1 MMKTVKFPNGS
12 IVPAL
17 GQGTWGMG
25 EGISPADIEADSLR
39 AGLDL
44 GLKLIDT
51 AEMYGNGGS
60 ERVVGKALVGRR
72 DDAFVVS
79 KVLPSHASQKGTI
92 EACERSLKN
101 LKIEKIDLYLLHWQ
115 SSVPLSE
122 TVEALEKLVT
132 QGKIGAWGV
141 SNFDTAL
148 MENLAQIA
156 PKGHIA
162 TNQILYNLSRRGPE
176 FDLIPWCENHNIPVM
191 AYSPIEQGRIMKNR
205 DLLDI
210 AGKLNVAPS
219 VLALA
224 WVIRNPLMI
233 AIPKTSSIKHL
244 RENTKALDLTL
255 DQDVLQRLDKIF
267 LPPTRKQ
274 PLEVI

>member
-1 MMKTVKFPNGS
+1 MKTVTFPNGS

-60 ERVVGKALVGRR
+60 ERVVGKALAGRR

-79 KVLPSHASQKGTI
+79 KVLPSHASRKGTI

-148 MENLAQIA
+148 IENLAQIA
-156 PKGHIA
+156 AKGHIA

-191 AYSPIEQGRIMKNR
+191 AYSPIEQGRIMKNH
-205 DLLDI
+205 DLLDL

-224 WVIRNPLMI
+224 WVIRNRLMI

>member
-1 MMKTVKFPNGS
+1 MKTVTFPNGS

-25 EGISPADIEADSLR
+25 EGISPAGIEADSLR

-51 AEMYGNGGS
+51 AEMYGNGGT
-60 ERVVGKALVGRR
+60 ERVVGKALAGRR

-79 KVLPSHASQKGTI
+79 KVLPSHASRKGTI

-148 MENLAQIA
+148 MQNLAQIA

-244 RENTKALDLTL
+244 RENTKALALTL
-255 DQDVLQRLDKIF
+255 DHDVLQRLDKIF

>member
-1 MMKTVKFPNGS
+1 MKTVTFPNGS

-60 ERVVGKALVGRR
+60 ERVVGKALAGRR

-79 KVLPSHASQKGTI
+79 KVLPSHASRKGTI

-156 PKGHIA
+156 AKGHIA

-176 FDLIPWCENHNIPVM
+176 FDLIPWCEDHNIPVM
-191 AYSPIEQGRIMKNR
+191 AYAPIEQGRIMKDR
-205 DLLDI
+205 DLLEL
-210 AGKLNVAPS
+210 ARKLNVAPS

-244 RENTKALDLTL
+244 HENAKALALTL
-255 DQDVLQRLDKIF
+255 DHDVLRALDKIF

>member
-1 MMKTVKFPNGS
+1 MKTVTFPNGS

-25 EGISPADIEADSLR
+25 EGISPEDIEADSLR

-79 KVLPSHASQKGTI
+79 KVLPSHASRKGTI

-101 LKIEKIDLYLLHWQ
+101 LKIEQIDLYLLHWQ

-156 PKGHIA
+156 AKGHIA

-176 FDLIPWCENHNIPVM
+176 FDLIPWCEDHNIPVM
-191 AYSPIEQGRIMKNR
+191 AYAPIEQGRIMKNR
-205 DLLDI
+205 DLLEL
-210 AGKLNVAPS
+210 ARKLNVAPS

-244 RENTKALDLTL
+244 RENTKALDLSL
-255 DQDVLQRLDKIF
+255 DQEVLRALDKIF

>member
-1 MMKTVKFPNGS
+1 MKTVKFPNGS

-25 EGISPADIEADSLR
+25 EGISPEDIEADSLR

-79 KVLPSHASQKGTI
+79 KVLPSHASRKGTI

-148 MENLAQIA
+148 MENLAEIA
-156 PKGHIA
+156 AKGHIA

-176 FDLIPWCENHNIPVM
+176 FDLIPWCEDHNIPVM
-191 AYSPIEQGRIMKNR
+191 AYAPIEQGRIMKDR
-205 DLLDI
+205 DLLEL
-210 AGKLNVAPS
+210 ARKLNVAPS

-244 RENTKALDLTL
+244 RENTKALDLSL
-255 DQDVLQRLDKIF
+255 DQEVLRALDKIF

>member
-1 MMKTVKFPNGS
+1 MMKTVTFPNGS

-79 KVLPSHASQKGTI
+79 KVLPSHASRKGTI

-156 PKGHIA
+156 AKGHIA

-176 FDLIPWCENHNIPVM
+176 FDLIPWCEDHNIPVM
-191 AYSPIEQGRIMKNR
+191 AYAPIEQGRIMKNR
-205 DLLDI
+205 DLLEL
-210 AGKLNVAPS
+210 ARKLNVAPS

-233 AIPKTSSIKHL
+233 AIPKTSSVKHL
-244 RENTKALDLTL
+244 HENAKALDLSL
-255 DQDVLQRLDKIF
+255 DHDVLRALDKIF

>member
-1 MMKTVKFPNGS
+1 MKTVTFPNGS

-60 ERVVGKALVGRR
+60 ERVVGKALAGRR

-79 KVLPSHASQKGTI
+79 KVLPSHASRKGTI

-176 FDLIPWCENHNIPVM
+176 FDLIPWCEDHDIPVM
-191 AYSPIEQGRIMKNR
+191 AYAPIEQGRIMKNR
-205 DLLDI
+205 DLLEL
-210 AGKLNVAPS
+210 ARKLNVAPS

-244 RENTKALDLTL
+244 RENAKALDLSL
-255 DQDVLQRLDKIF
+255 DQEVLRALDKIF

>member
-1 MMKTVKFPNGS
+1 MKTVTFPNGS

-79 KVLPSHASQKGTI
+79 KVLPSHASRKGTI

-148 MENLAQIA
+148 MENLAEIA

-191 AYSPIEQGRIMKNR
+191 AYAPIEQGRIMKNH
-205 DLLDI
+205 DLLEL

-244 RENTKALDLTL
+244 RENAKALAITL
-255 DQDVLQRLDKIF
+255 DHEVLQALDEIF

>member
-1 MMKTVKFPNGS
+1 MKTVTFPNGS

-60 ERVVGKALVGRR
+60 ERVVGKALAGRR

-79 KVLPSHASQKGTI
+79 KVLPSHASRKGTI

>member
-1 MMKTVKFPNGS
+1 MMKTVTFPNGS

-25 EGISPADIEADSLR
+25 EGISPEDIEADSLR

-79 KVLPSHASQKGTI
+79 KVLPSHASRKGTI

-148 MENLAQIA
+148 MENLAEIA
-156 PKGHIA
+156 AKGHIA

-176 FDLIPWCENHNIPVM
+176 FDLIPWCEDHNIPVM
-191 AYSPIEQGRIMKNR
+191 AYAPIEQGRIMKNR
-205 DLLDI
+205 DLLEL
-210 AGKLNVAPS
+210 ARKLNVAPS

-233 AIPKTSSIKHL
+233 AIPKTSSVKHL
-244 RENTKALDLTL
+244 HENAKALDLSL
-255 DQDVLQRLDKIF
+255 DHDVLRALDKIF

>member
-1 MMKTVKFPNGS
+1 MKTVTFPNGS

-25 EGISPADIEADSLR
+25 EGISPEDIEADSLR

-79 KVLPSHASQKGTI
+79 KVLPSHASRKGTI

-101 LKIEKIDLYLLHWQ
+101 LKIEQIDLYLLHWQ

-148 MENLAQIA
+148 MQNLAEIA

-191 AYSPIEQGRIMKNR
+191 AYAPIEQGRIMKNR
-205 DLLDI
+205 DLLEL

-244 RENTKALDLTL
+244 RENAKALAITL
-255 DQDVLQRLDKIF
+255 DHEVLQALDEIF

>member
-1 MMKTVKFPNGS
+1 MKTVKFPNGS

-25 EGISPADIEADSLR
+25 EGISPEDIEADSLR

-79 KVLPSHASQKGTI
+79 KVLPSHASRKGTI

-191 AYSPIEQGRIMKNR
+191 AYAPIEQGRIMKNHN
-205 DLLDI
+205 LLEL

-219 VLALA
+219 VIALA

-244 RENTKALDLTL
+244 HENAKALALTL
-255 DQDVLQRLDKIF
+255 DHDVLRALDKIF

>member
-1 MMKTVKFPNGS
+1 MKTVKFPNGS

-25 EGISPADIEADSLR
+25 EGISPEDIEADSLR

-79 KVLPSHASQKGTI
+79 KVLPSHASRKGTI

-148 MENLAQIA
+148 MENLAEIA
-156 PKGHIA
+156 AKGHIA

-191 AYSPIEQGRIMKNR
+191 AYAPIEQGRIMKNR

-255 DQDVLQRLDKIF
+255 DQDVLRALDKIF

>member
-1 MMKTVKFPNGS
+1 MKTVTFPNGS

-60 ERVVGKALVGRR
+60 ERVVGKALAGRR

-79 KVLPSHASQKGTI
+79 KVLPSHASRKGTI

-101 LKIEKIDLYLLHWQ
+101 LKIEQIDLYLLHWQ

-191 AYSPIEQGRIMKNR
+191 AYAPIEQGRIMKNH
-205 DLLDI
+205 DLLDL

>member
-1 MMKTVKFPNGS
+1 MKTVTFPNGS

-25 EGISPADIEADSLR
+25 EGLSPADIEADSLR

-60 ERVVGKALVGRR
+60 ERVVGKALAGRR

-79 KVLPSHASQKGTI
+79 KILPSHASRKGTI

-176 FDLIPWCENHNIPVM
+176 FDLIPWCEDHNIPVM
-191 AYSPIEQGRIMKNR
+191 AYAPIEQGRIMKNH

>member
-1 MMKTVKFPNGS
+1 MKTVTFPNGS

-25 EGISPADIEADSLR
+25 EGISPEDIEADSLR

-60 ERVVGKALVGRR
+60 ERVVGKALAGRR

-79 KVLPSHASQKGTI
+79 KVLPSHASRKGTI

-176 FDLIPWCENHNIPVM
+176 FDLIPWCEKHNIPVM

-205 DLLDI
+205 DLLDL

>member
-1 MMKTVKFPNGS
+1 MKTVTFPNGS

-25 EGISPADIEADSLR
+25 EGLSPADIEADSLR

-60 ERVVGKALVGRR
+60 ERVVGKALAGRR

-79 KVLPSHASQKGTI
+79 KILPSHASRKGTI

-191 AYSPIEQGRIMKNR
+191 AYAPIEQGRIMKNR
-205 DLLDI
+205 NLLDI

>member
-1 MMKTVKFPNGS
+1 MKTVTFPNGS

-79 KVLPSHASQKGTI
+79 KVLPSHASRKGTV

-191 AYSPIEQGRIMKNR
+191 AYAPIEQGRIMKNR
-205 DLLDI
+205 DLLEL
-210 AGKLNVAPS
+210 ARKLNVAPS

-255 DQDVLQRLDKIF
+255 DQDVLRALDKIF

>member
-1 MMKTVKFPNGS
+1 MKTVTFPNGS
-12 IVPAL
+12 TVPAL

-79 KVLPSHASQKGTI
+79 KVLPSHASRKGTI

-148 MENLAQIA
+148 MENLAEIA
-156 PKGHIA
+156 AKGHIA

-191 AYSPIEQGRIMKNR
+191 AYAPIEQGRIMKDR

-244 RENTKALDLTL
+244 RENAKALDLSL
-255 DQDVLQRLDKIF
+255 DHDVLRALDKIF

>member
-1 MMKTVKFPNGS
+1 MKTVTFPNGS

-25 EGISPADIEADSLR
+25 EGLSPADIEADSLR

-60 ERVVGKALVGRR
+60 ERVVGKALAGRR

-79 KVLPSHASQKGTI
+79 KVLPSHASRKGTI

-148 MENLAQIA
+148 MQNLAQIA

-176 FDLIPWCENHNIPVM
+176 FDLIPWCEDHNIPVM
-191 AYSPIEQGRIMKNR
+191 AYAPIEQGRIMKNH
-205 DLLDI
+205 DLLDL

-224 WVIRNPLMI
+224 WVIRNRLMI

>member
-1 MMKTVKFPNGS
+1 MKTVTFPNGS

-79 KVLPSHASQKGTI
+79 KVLPSHASRKGTI

-176 FDLIPWCENHNIPVM
+176 FDLIPWCEDHNIPVM
-191 AYSPIEQGRIMKNR
+191 AYAPIEQGRIMKNR
-205 DLLDI
+205 DLLEL
-210 AGKLNVAPS
+210 ARKLNVAPS

-244 RENTKALDLTL
+244 RENTKALDLSL
-255 DQDVLQRLDKIF
+255 DQEVLRALDKIF

>member
-1 MMKTVKFPNGS
+1 MMKTVTFPNGS

-60 ERVVGKALVGRR
+60 ERVVGKALAGRR

-79 KVLPSHASQKGTI
+79 KVLPSHASRKGTI

-148 MENLAQIA
+148 MQNLALIA

-191 AYSPIEQGRIMKNR
+191 AYSPIEQGRIMKNH
-205 DLLDI
+205 DLLDL

-224 WVIRNPLMI
+224 WVIRNRLMI

>member
-1 MMKTVKFPNGS
+1 MKTVTFPNGS

-25 EGISPADIEADSLR
+25 EGISPEDIEADSLR

-79 KVLPSHASQKGTI
+79 KVLPSHASRKGTI

-115 SSVPLSE
+115 SNVPLSE

-156 PKGHIA
+156 AKGHIA

-176 FDLIPWCENHNIPVM
+176 FDLIPWCEDHNIPVM
-191 AYSPIEQGRIMKNR
+191 AYAPIEQGRIMKDR
-205 DLLDI
+205 DLLEL
-210 AGKLNVAPS
+210 ARKLNVAPS

-233 AIPKTSSIKHL
+233 AIPKTSSVKHL
-244 RENTKALDLTL
+244 HENAKALDLSL
-255 DQDVLQRLDKIF
+255 DHDVLRALDKIF

>member
-1 MMKTVKFPNGS
+1 MKTVKFPNGS

-25 EGISPADIEADSLR
+25 EGISPEDIEADSLR

-79 KVLPSHASQKGTI
+79 KVLPSHASRKGTI

-176 FDLIPWCENHNIPVM
+176 FDLIPWCEDHNIPVM
-191 AYSPIEQGRIMKNR
+191 AYAPIEQGRIMKNH
-205 DLLDI
+205 DLLDL

-255 DQDVLQRLDKIF
+255 DHDVLQRLDKIF

>member
-1 MMKTVKFPNGS
+1 MMKTVTFPNGS

-25 EGISPADIEADSLR
+25 EGISPEDIEADSLR

-79 KVLPSHASQKGTI
+79 KVLPSHASRKGTI

-156 PKGHIA
+156 AKGHIA

-176 FDLIPWCENHNIPVM
+176 FDLIPWCEDHNIPVM
-191 AYSPIEQGRIMKNR
+191 AYAPIEQGRIMKNR
-205 DLLDI
+205 DLLEL
-210 AGKLNVAPS
+210 ARKLNVAPS

-244 RENTKALDLTL
+244 RENAKALDLSL
-255 DQDVLQRLDKIF
+255 DHDVLRALDKIF

>member
-148 MENLAQIA
+148 MENLAEIA
-156 PKGHIA
+156 AKGHIA

-191 AYSPIEQGRIMKNR
+191 AYAPIEQGRIMKNH
-205 DLLDI
+205 DLLDL
-210 AGKLNVAPS
+210 ARKLNVAPS

-244 RENTKALDLTL
+244 RENTKALALTL
-255 DQDVLQRLDKIF
+255 DHDVLQALDKIF

>member
-1 MMKTVKFPNGS
+1 MKTVTFPNGS

-25 EGISPADIEADSLR
+25 EGISPEDIEADSLR

-79 KVLPSHASQKGTI
+79 KVLPSHASRKGTI

-156 PKGHIA
+156 AKGHIA

-176 FDLIPWCENHNIPVM
+176 FDLIPWCEDHNIPVM
-191 AYSPIEQGRIMKNR
+191 AYAPIEQGRIMKNR
-205 DLLDI
+205 DLLEL
-210 AGKLNVAPS
+210 ARKLNVAPS

-244 RENTKALDLTL
+244 RENTKALDLSL
-255 DQDVLQRLDKIF
+255 DQDVLRALDKIF

>member
-1 MMKTVKFPNGS
+1 MKTVTFPNGS

-25 EGISPADIEADSLR
+25 EGLSPADIEADSLR

-60 ERVVGKALVGRR
+60 ERVVGKALAGRR

-79 KVLPSHASQKGTI
+79 KVLPSHASRKGTI

-148 MENLAQIA
+148 MQNLAQIA

-176 FDLIPWCENHNIPVM
+176 FDLIPWCEDHNIPVM
-191 AYSPIEQGRIMKNR
+191 AYAPIEQGRIMKNH
-205 DLLDI
+205 DLLDL

-224 WVIRNPLMI
+224 WVIRNRLMI

-255 DQDVLQRLDKIF
+255 DHDVLQRLDKIF
-267 LPPTRKQ
+267 LPPIRKQ

>member
-1 MMKTVKFPNGS
+1 MKTVKFPNGS

-25 EGISPADIEADSLR
+25 EGISPEDIEADSLR

-79 KVLPSHASQKGTI
+79 KVLPSHASRKGTI

-156 PKGHIA
+156 AKGHIA

-176 FDLIPWCENHNIPVM
+176 FDLIPWCEDHNIPVM
-191 AYSPIEQGRIMKNR
+191 AYAPIEQGRIMKDR
-205 DLLDI
+205 DLLEL
-210 AGKLNVAPS
+210 ARKLNVAPS

-244 RENTKALDLTL
+244 HENAKALALTL
-255 DQDVLQRLDKIF
+255 DHDVLRALDKIF

>member
-1 MMKTVKFPNGS
+1 MKTVKFPNGS
-12 IVPAL
+12 VVPAL

-25 EGISPADIEADSLR
+25 EGISPVEDEADSLR

-60 ERVVGKALVGRR
+60 ERVVGEALVGRR

-79 KVLPSHASQKGTI
+79 KVLPSHASRKGTI

-115 SSVPLSE
+115 SSIPLTE
-122 TVEALEKLVT
+122 TVEALERLVE

-148 MENLAQIA
+148 MQKLEDIS

-162 TNQILYNLSRRGPE
+162 TDQILYNLSRRGPE
-176 FDLIPWCENHNIPVM
+176 FDLIPWCEKRDIPLM
-191 AYSPIEQGRIMKNR
+191 AYAPIEQGRIMKNR
-205 DLLDI
+205 DLVNL
-210 AGKLNVAPS
+210 ATKLGVAPS

-233 AIPKTSSIKHL
+233 AIPKTSSLEHL
-244 RENTKALDLTL
+244 RENVKAVDLKL
-255 DQDVLQRLDKIF
+255 NGNVLQELDKIF
-267 LPPTRKQ
+267 LPPSHKQ

>member
-25 EGISPADIEADSLR
+25 EGISPEDIEADSLR

-191 AYSPIEQGRIMKNR
+191 AYAPIEQGRIMKNR
-205 DLLDI
+205 DLLDL

-244 RENTKALDLTL
+244 RENTKALALTL
-255 DQDVLQRLDKIF
+255 DHDVLQALDKIF

>member
-1 MMKTVKFPNGS
+1 MMKTVTFPNGS

-25 EGISPADIEADSLR
+25 EGISPEDIEADSLR

-79 KVLPSHASQKGTI
+79 KVLPSHASRKGTI

-156 PKGHIA
+156 AKGHIA

-244 RENTKALDLTL
+244 RENTKALALTL
-255 DQDVLQRLDKIF
+255 DHDVLQRLDKIF

>member
-1 MMKTVKFPNGS
+1 MMKTVIFPNGS

-25 EGISPADIEADSLR
+25 EGISPEDIEADSLR

-79 KVLPSHASQKGTI
+79 KVLPSHASRKGTI

-101 LKIEKIDLYLLHWQ
+101 LKIEQIDLYLLHWQ

-156 PKGHIA
+156 AKGHIA

-176 FDLIPWCENHNIPVM
+176 FDLIPWCEDHNIPVM
-191 AYSPIEQGRIMKNR
+191 AYAPIEQGRIMKDR
-205 DLLDI
+205 DLLEL
-210 AGKLNVAPS
+210 ARKLNVAPS

-244 RENTKALDLTL
+244 HENAKALALTL
-255 DQDVLQRLDKIF
+255 DHDVLRALDKIF

>member
-1 MMKTVKFPNGS
+1 MKTVTFPNGS

-25 EGISPADIEADSLR
+25 EGISPEDIEADSLR

-79 KVLPSHASQKGTI
+79 KVLPSHASRKGTI

-101 LKIEKIDLYLLHWQ
+101 LKIEQIDLYLLHWQ

-148 MENLAQIA
+148 MENLAEIA
-156 PKGHIA
+156 ATGHIA

-176 FDLIPWCENHNIPVM
+176 FDLIPWCEDHNIPVM
-191 AYSPIEQGRIMKNR
+191 AYAPIEQGRIMKNR
-205 DLLDI
+205 DLLEL
-210 AGKLNVAPS
+210 ARKLNVAPS

>member
-1 MMKTVKFPNGS
+1 MMKTVTFPNGS
-12 IVPAL
+12 TVPAL

-25 EGISPADIEADSLR
+25 EGISPEDIEADSLR

-79 KVLPSHASQKGTI
+79 KVLPSHASRKGTI

-148 MENLAQIA
+148 MENLAEIA
-156 PKGHIA
+156 AKGHIA

-176 FDLIPWCENHNIPVM
+176 FDLIPWCEDHNIPVM
-191 AYSPIEQGRIMKNR
+191 AYAPIEQGRIMKNR
-205 DLLDI
+205 DLLEL
-210 AGKLNVAPS
+210 ARKLNVAPS

-244 RENTKALDLTL
+244 RENAKALDLSL
-255 DQDVLQRLDKIF
+255 DHDVLRALDKIF

>member
-1 MMKTVKFPNGS
+1 MKTVTFPNGS

-79 KVLPSHASQKGTI
+79 KVLPSHASRKGTI

-191 AYSPIEQGRIMKNR
+191 AYAPIEQGRIMKNR
-205 DLLDI
+205 DLLEL

-244 RENTKALDLTL
+244 RENAKALAITL
-255 DQDVLQRLDKIF
+255 DHEVLQALDEIF

>member
-1 MMKTVKFPNGS
+1 MKTVKFPNGS

-25 EGISPADIEADSLR
+25 EGISPEDIEADSLR

-79 KVLPSHASQKGTI
+79 KVLPSHASRKGTI

-148 MENLAQIA
+148 MENLAEIA
-156 PKGHIA
+156 AKGHIA

-191 AYSPIEQGRIMKNR
+191 AYAPIEQGRIMKNR
-205 DLLDI
+205 DLLEL
-210 AGKLNVAPS
+210 ARKLNVAPS

-244 RENTKALDLTL
+244 RENAKALAITL
-255 DQDVLQRLDKIF
+255 DHEVLQALDEIF